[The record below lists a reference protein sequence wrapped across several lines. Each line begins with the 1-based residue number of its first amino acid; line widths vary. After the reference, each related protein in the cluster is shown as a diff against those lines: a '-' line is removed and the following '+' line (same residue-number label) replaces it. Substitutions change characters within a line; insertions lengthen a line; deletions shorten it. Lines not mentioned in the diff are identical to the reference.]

1 MVVENGQPKGRIA
14 INGKMMTE
22 SIAGKCH
29 KK

>member
-14 INGKMMTE
+14 VNRKVMAQ